1 MSVNP
6 RLAAISGPLRDS
18 VFTLVDGVLSI
29 GREFSNR
36 LSIDDGQVAPHHC
49 VVTLEEDRCVLHDLG
64 SPTGTFVNGL
74 PVQERTLVHGDQVV
88 IGGSVF
94 LFLREAPT

>member
-18 VFTLVDGVLSI
+18 VFPLIDGVLSI

-36 LSIDDGQVAPHHC
+36 LSIDDGLVSPQHC
-49 VVTLEEDRCVLHDLG
+49 VITLDTDRCTLRDLG
-64 SPTGTFVNGL
+64 S
-74 PVQERTLVHGDQVV
+74 
-88 IGGSVF
+88 GGSRAEGVKGTSYKPN
-94 LFLREAPT
+94 L